1 MENPSSLI
9 ISNRPKLRQPHIIC
23 GMDGWVDGGDVAT
36 GGLRF
41 LIRQFNAVKFAEMT
55 TQRFHIYQM
64 PDGEGTRPSFKME
77 DGLIVETHFPADEFF
92 YARTPASD
100 HDLIFYLGTEPN
112 LYWEEYADNI
122 INLATEFKAV
132 RLYTLGGI
140 MDRTPY
146 TRWPRLTC
154 TCTGKEI
161 RTLMEAYNV
170 IFSTREGPASSNL
183 LILDACKKKGLEGV
197 NLTVR
202 VPYYPEFNIAMDFS
216 PKSIKAVLMRYNHL
230 AQLGLNF
237 DELDTSI
244 QELDGK
250 LDFVRQQ
257 NPQFNT
263 YLEELEKAYVELPYQ
278 EPMDLSA
285 HDAVR
290 FAEEFLKQNK
300 DRPAE

>member
-9 ISNRPKLRQPHIIC
+9 ISNRPKLRQPHIVC

-55 TQRFHIYQM
+55 TPRFHIYQM
-64 PDGEGTRPSFKME
+64 PDGEGTRPAFKME
-77 DGLIVETHFPADEFF
+77 DGLIVETHFPTDEFF
-92 YARTPASD
+92 YAQTPASD
-100 HDLIFYLGTEPN
+100 HDLIFFLGTEPN

-122 INLATEFKAV
+122 VNLAAEFKAA
-132 RLYTLGGI
+132 RLYSLGGI
-140 MDRTPY
+140 LDRTPY

-183 LILDACKKKGLEGV
+183 LILNACKKKGLEGV

-216 PKSIKAVLMRYNHL
+216 PKSIKAVLMRYNYL
-230 AQLGLNF
+230 AQLDLNF
-237 DELDTSI
+237 DELDTAI

-278 EPMDLSA
+278 EPMDMSGN
-285 HDAVR
+285 DAVR

-300 DRPAE
+300 DKPSE